1 MAGKEVLWTGHFEQ
15 MGEYYPVQ
23 FDDMQIG
30 LNGQILGRGSDE
42 VGQFS
47 INGMLSRNGTIK
59 FTKQY
64 NGQHAVQYS
73 GIVGN
78 KVIKG
83 KWSIPGTGTE
93 PGDFEIQMDLEE
105 WKGTYMLN
113 GQRNSFEFNLNVDS
127 HGVFGVDKDS
137 QGVFVVRGL
146 YNEQTYQVQFTKQ
159 YIGGEPYQFKGQMT
173 NDGVYWIVRGQYK
186 YSQAQGEF
194 EIYREAPREQQD
206 IGRDEMMGGGQQQNY
221 NIQHQQQYTP
231 PPVQQQVPPPI
242 IYQQG
247 YTPPQQPFN
256 FKDPNAIPPQNP
268 YQGGQLPHQ
277 QQNTGF
283 GGIGMGLDMGIGIGK
298 GIGKGIGMGVGM
310 GMGMIKGIGMGI
322 GIGETEQQQQPQQM
336 YQQPAQYQTTII
348 INQQPQQQ
356 NSPQNNMGQMQNQQ
370 GMNGGYNQ
378 QQFSQQ
384 QLQGYFQPNELFG
397 GSSQDINNIIGLLQR
412 GRRFT
417 GAQLVSYV
425 PRVTFEQDLQR
436 LIAACPQNLDQFSGG
451 DLVNLLVVCEF
462 PVTDVFIVDTLLP
475 LVRNQLGNMEKAAIL
490 RNIADRN
497 QQIRIQQM
505 MG

>member
-15 MGEYYPVQ
+15 LGQYYPVQ

-30 LNGQILGRGSDE
+30 LNGQILGRGSDQ

-47 INGMLSRNGTIK
+47 INGMLNRTGTIN

-64 NGQHAVQYS
+64 HGQHAVQYS

-78 KVIKG
+78 KIIKG

-93 PGDFEIQMDLEE
+93 PGEFEIQMDLEE

-113 GQRNSFEFNLNVDS
+113 GQRNSFEFDLNVDS
-127 HGVFGVDKDS
+127 NGIFGVDKDS
-137 QGVFVVRGL
+137 QGVFIIRGL
-146 YNEQTYQVQFTKQ
+146 YNEQNYQVQFTKQ

-173 NDGVYWIVRGQYK
+173 NDGVYWVVRGQYK
-186 YSQAQGEF
+186 YSQGSGEF
-194 EIYREAPREQQD
+194 EIYRDAPREQQD
-206 IGRDEMMGGGQQQNY
+206 IGRQQMPQQMMMGGGL
-221 NIQHQQQYTP
+221 QQQYSNQNRPQYNP

-247 YTPPQQPFN
+247 YTPPQQPFD

-277 QQNTGF
+277 QQNM
-283 GGIGMGLDMGIGIGK
+283 GM
-298 GIGKGIGMGVGM
+298 M
-310 GMGMIKGIGMGI
+310 GMGQNMMGMGQNMMGMGQNNGMGPI
-322 GIGETEQQQQPQQM
+322 QNQPGMGQQQQFQQA
-336 YQQPAQYQTTII
+336 P
-348 INQQPQQQ
+348 
-356 NSPQNNMGQMQNQQ
+356 NNGMGPVQ
-370 GMNGGYNQ
+370 NQ

-384 QLQGYFQPNELFG
+384 QIQGYFQPNELFG

-417 GAQLVSYV
+417 GAQLVSFV

-451 DLVNLLVVCEF
+451 DLANLLVVCEF

-475 LVRNQLGNMEKAAIL
+475 LVRNQLGPMEKAAIL

-497 QQIRIQQM
+497 QQIRIHQM